1 LTDFF
6 SRMKLAAAIY
16 ASPCFDQMRHPR
28 RFLVI
33 PALMAMNLLSGSA
46 TPLESMPV
54 WLQQAVQISPA
65 MQFVSFSQAVLYRGA
80 DISIVWPQIA
90 AMAGISSAF
99 FFVSLKRFRKAIV
112 ALQ

>member
-1 LTDFF
+1 
-6 SRMKLAAAIY
+6 MKLAAAIY

-33 PALMAMNLLSGSA
+33 PALMVMNLLSGSA

-90 AMAGISSAF
+90 AMGGSARRSF
-99 FFVSLKRFRKAIV
+99 SYP
-112 ALQ
+112 